1 MARAVKVATFTLQAT
16 LTALFVTG
24 KMKDKEFSF

>member
-24 KMKDKEFSF
+24 KKKEKEFSF